1 MKTEYAL
8 PVRFQSMWISSG
20 IAGLDDI
27 LGGGLIAGRLYLV
40 EGTPG
45 AGKTTLGLQFLL
57 EGRARGECGLFI
69 TLSETNEE
77 PETVAAL
84 LVARRHRFFEL
95 TSPENLSSPDRE
107 VTLLHPWEVEPSET
121 IKLIT
126 DQAEG
131 MPQLGWFSTAFQKC
145 GSWARNYS
153 ASAVRS
159 WRFFAARKATVLL
172 PGN

>member
-77 PETVAAL
+77 PETVAASL
-84 LVARRHRFFEL
+84 CWSLDDIDFSSLRRRRICRAPIE
-95 TSPENLSSPDRE
+95 R
-107 VTLLHPWEVEPSET
+107 
-121 IKLIT
+121 
-126 DQAEG
+126 
-131 MPQLGWFSTAFQKC
+131 
-145 GSWARNYS
+145 
-153 ASAVRS
+153 
-159 WRFFAARKATVLL
+159 
-172 PGN
+172 